1 MKIVKQD
8 LDKEAYKYAL
18 DDICEEITKEE
29 SDAIIK
35 GDIQFYKLSL
45 LSEDTNDMNREL
57 GLCEVPIL
65 EEKNKY
71 PYGFRID
78 PYSGD
83 YFAPKIKSQEF
94 SCIENKAK
102 YQWKIEWKEYE
113 AISKANKDYELQKRE
128 YKINCCPNTQV
139 SKSSSEQK
147 VTEKIEKPIWRKIE
161 PIVKETL
168 KQRILRNWVILKN
181 FTDSKKTLISYDK
194 LLKEGFDFDAY
205 EWESKINDTYCY
217 FIYNFV
223 YYEYTFNNIL
233 ILEKPRN

>member
-83 YFAPKIKSQEF
+83 YFAPKIK
-94 SCIENKAK
+94 
-102 YQWKIEWKEYE
+102 
-113 AISKANKDYELQKRE
+113 
-128 YKINCCPNTQV
+128 
-139 SKSSSEQK
+139 
-147 VTEKIEKPIWRKIE
+147 
-161 PIVKETL
+161 
-168 KQRILRNWVILKN
+168 
-181 FTDSKKTLISYDK
+181 
-194 LLKEGFDFDAY
+194 
-205 EWESKINDTYCY
+205 
-217 FIYNFV
+217 
-223 YYEYTFNNIL
+223 
-233 ILEKPRN
+233 